1 VRITR
6 RFDLYVPKDPD
17 DLLEYLDVH
26 QVGVKLIANG
36 SDLINRIQRRQVNP
50 KVLVDLSGLSQY
62 KFVRKDGGMIRIGA
76 LTTISEMIESPVLN
90 SCHDVF
96 SEVAD
101 KFGGPAII
109 NVATLGGNIC
119 ASSSSEDLIPVLL
132 VLDANVCLRSKHGD
146 RVLRLE
152 EFLKGK
158 RITDL
163 RPNEV
168 LVEAQFNELDG
179 HSTCAFE
186 KIGMRNS
193 LIIAFVSAA
202 VFLKLGRSGVVDDV
216 RIAFNRVTG
225 KIPERARKT
234 EENLRGKILSANA
247 MEDSIRVVR
256 EELQLTSDFRVSEE
270 YRREVACVLYKRAL
284 SRCAQKLGEKS
295 IV

>member
-1 VRITR
+1 VRVTR

-26 QVGVKLIANG
+26 PTEVQLIASG

-50 KVLVDLSGLSQY
+50 KVLVDLSGLSEY
-62 KFVRKDGGMIRIGA
+62 KFVRKDGGTIRIGA
-76 LTTISEMIESPVLN
+76 LTTISDMIASPVLD
-90 SCHDVF
+90 SCHDVI

-119 ASSSSEDLIPVLL
+119 AASSSEDLIPVLL
-132 VLDANVCLRSKHGD
+132 VLDASVCLRSKHGD

-152 EFLKGK
+152 EFLKDK

-163 RPNEV
+163 KPNEV

-202 VFLKLGRSGVVDDV
+202 VFLRLRTSGVVDEV

-234 EENLRGKILSANA
+234 EESLRGKPLTANA
-247 MEDSIRVVR
+247 VKDSIAVLR

>member
-1 VRITR
+1 MSITR
-6 RFDLYVPKDPD
+6 RFDLYVPKNSD
-17 DLLEYLDVH
+17 DLLEYIDAH
-26 QVGVKLIANG
+26 QTGVQLIASG

-50 KVLVDLSGLSQY
+50 KVLVDLSGLSEY
-62 KFVRKDGGMIRIGA
+62 NFVRKQEGTIRIGA
-76 LTTISEMIESPVLN
+76 LTTISDMTESAILD
-90 SCHDVF
+90 SRHDVF

-132 VLDANVCLRSKHGD
+132 VLDASVCLRSKHGD

-163 RPNEV
+163 KPNEV

-202 VFLKLGRSGVVDDV
+202 VFLKLRAGVVGEV
-216 RIAFNRVTG
+216 RIAFNRVAG

-234 EENLRGKILSANA
+234 EESLRGKPFSVKTV
-247 MEDSIRVVR
+247 EDSIAVLL
-256 EELQLTSDFRVSEE
+256 EELHLTSDFRVSET
-270 YRREVACVLYKRAL
+270 YRKEVACVLYKRAL
-284 SRCAQKLGEKS
+284 TRCAQKLGAS
-295 IV
+295 VIV